1 MSSDIKMDFGKT
13 EYETAK
19 LTEMAKKVE
28 QLNML
33 MDISVHRL
41 ADCHVFN
48 GKSVG

>member
-1 MSSDIKMDFGKT
+1 MSSDIKMDFGKAG
-13 EYETAK
+13 YETAN

-33 MDISVHRL
+33 MDILVHRL
-41 ADCHVFN
+41 TDCHVFN